1 MAAVTSRNV
10 CVLGLGYVGLP
21 LACAAGEAGH
31 RVVGLDLDRNRVDG
45 LRAGHSP
52 VEDVEDR
59 LLEKVLA
66 SGLLSFTNDPREIEG
81 SDTFIICVPTPLK
94 DKTPDLTMVDA
105 AVDLVAR
112 ALRPGDI
119 VILESTTYPG
129 TTEDR
134 VAPRLAE
141 ATGLHAPNDYH
152 LVFSPERIDPGNPH
166 YSLKNTPRVVGG
178 LGTAAG
184 DAAAAFYSSF
194 IDHVHRVSGPREAE
208 MAKLLE
214 NTYRHVNIAL
224 VNEMAI
230 FCEELGIDLW
240 EAIGA
245 ASTKP
250 FGFAPFTPGP
260 GVGGHCIPVDP
271 SYLSWRVR
279 RLGYPFRFVELA
291 AEINDRMPNYVAAR
305 IADLLNDVH
314 KSVGGSRILV
324 LGLAYKRDLG
334 DMRESPAPVL
344 IRRLESRG
352 ALVRW
357 HDPHVGD
364 REIEDSNAV
373 AVQGELTADE
383 LAAADLVVVHTDHS
397 VYDPE
402 LIVRHSRRVFDTRN
416 LTAEHPASHVFRL

>member
-1 MAAVTSRNV
+1 MEARDV

-21 LACAAGEAGH
+21 LACAAAGAGH
-31 RVVGLDLDRNRVDG
+31 RVIGYDPDRGRVAA
-45 LRAGHSP
+45 LRQGRSP

-66 SGLLSFTNDPREIEG
+66 SGRLSFTDDPAAVAG
-81 SDTFIICVPTPLK
+81 SDTFVICVPTPLTE
-94 DKTPDLTMVDA
+94 KTPDLTMVDA
-105 AVDLVAR
+105 AVDVVAG
-112 ALRPGDI
+112 ALRRGAM

-129 TTEDR
+129 TTEER

-141 ATGLHAPNDYH
+141 ATGLTAPDDYH
-152 LVFSPERIDPGNPH
+152 LVFSPERIDPGNPDF
-166 YSLKNTPRVVGG
+166 SLENTPRVVGG
-178 LGTAAG
+178 LGQAAG
-184 DAAAAFYSSF
+184 DAAAAFYSTF
-194 IDHVHRVSGPREAE
+194 IDTVHRVSGPREAE

-250 FGFAPFTPGP
+250 FGFAPFHPGP

-291 AEINDRMPNYVAAR
+291 GEINDRMPTYVASRVA
-305 IADLLNDVH
+305 ALLNDAGKPVN
-314 KSVGGSRILV
+314 GSRVLV
-324 LGLAYKRDLG
+324 LGVAYKRDLG
-334 DMRESPAPVL
+334 DLRESPAPHL
-344 IRRLESRG
+344 IHRLESRG
-352 ALVRW
+352 AAVRW
-357 HDPHVGD
+357 HDPHVRPGSLPGT
-364 REIEDSNAV
+364 EAV
-373 AVQGELTADE
+373 AVPGELTPEE

-397 VYDPE
+397 AYDPAMV
-402 LIVRHSRRVFDTRN
+402 VRHSARVFDARN
-416 LTAEHPASHVFRL
+416 LTAGHAAPHVYRL

>member
-1 MAAVTSRNV
+1 MATGR
-10 CVLGLGYVGLP
+10 
-21 LACAAGEAGH
+21 
-31 RVVGLDLDRNRVDG
+31 
-45 LRAGHSP
+45 
-52 VEDVEDR
+52 
-59 LLEKVLA
+59 
-66 SGLLSFTNDPREIEG
+66 LSFTDDQAEIEG
-81 SDTFIICVPTPLK
+81 SDTFVICVPTPLK
-94 DKTPDLTMVDA
+94 EKTPDLTMVDA
-105 AVDLVAR
+105 AVDVVAA
-112 ALRPGDI
+112 ALRPGGL

-141 ATGLHAPNDYH
+141 VTGLHAPDDYH
-152 LVFSPERIDPGNPH
+152 LVFSPERIDPGNPVF
-166 YSLKNTPRVVGG
+166 SLQNTPRVVGG
-178 LGTAAG
+178 LGVAAG

-194 IDHVHRVSGPREAE
+194 IDEVHRVSGPREAE

-291 AEINDRMPNYVAAR
+291 AEINDRMPMYVASR

-314 KSVGGSRILV
+314 KAVGGSRILV

-334 DMRESPAPVL
+334 DLRESPAPVL

-352 ALVRW
+352 AQVRW
-357 HDPHVGD
+357 HDPHVHAHQ
-364 REIEDSNAV
+364 IADSEAV
-373 AVQGELTADE
+373 AVEGELSAEE

-397 VYDPE
+397 AYDPAM
-402 LIVRHSRRVFDTRN
+402 IVRHARRVFDTRN
-416 LTAEHPASHVFRL
+416 LTANHPARARLSSLGARPRTATSPPSGHARRQPVEMGGRRPPDVLRPGRAARPRRGGPGRT

>member
-1 MAAVTSRNV
+1 VSSRNV

-21 LACAAGEAGH
+21 LACAAASAGH
-31 RVVGLDLDRNRVDG
+31 AVIGFDPDRNRVAE

-66 SGLLSFTNDPREIEG
+66 SGRMTFTDNPEDIAG
-81 SDTFIICVPTPLK
+81 SDTFIICVPTPLTE
-94 DKTPDLTMVDA
+94 KTPDLTMVDS
-105 AVDLVAR
+105 AVDVVAT
-112 ALRPGDI
+112 ALQPGGM

-134 VAPRLAE
+134 VAPRLAA
-141 ATGLHAPNDYH
+141 ATGLNAPDDYH
-152 LVFSPERIDPGNPH
+152 LVFSPERIDPGNPV
-166 YSLKNTPRVVGG
+166 YSLENTPRVVGG
-178 LGTAAG
+178 LGEAAG

-240 EAIGA
+240 ESIGA

-291 AEINDRMPNYVAAR
+291 GEINDRMPSYVASR
-305 IADLLNDVH
+305 IGDLLNDVQ
-314 KSVGGSRILV
+314 KSVSGSRILV
-324 LGLAYKRDLG
+324 LGIAYKKDLG

-352 ALVRW
+352 AQVRW
-357 HDPHVGD
+357 HDPHVAP
-364 REIEDSNAV
+364 RQLKDSSAV
-373 AVQGELTADE
+373 AVEGELTAEE

-397 VYDPE
+397 AYDAE
-402 LIVRHSRRVFDTRN
+402 MIVRHSSRLFDTRN
-416 LTAEHPASHVFRL
+416 MTAQHRAPHVFRL

>member
-1 MAAVTSRNV
+1 MVTRDV

-21 LACAAGEAGH
+21 LACAAAGAGH
-31 RVVGLDLDRNRVDG
+31 RVTGYDPDTSRVEA
-45 LRAGHSP
+45 LRQGRSP

-59 LLEKVLA
+59 LLEKALA
-66 SGLLSFTNDPREIEG
+66 SARLSFTDDPTAITG

-94 DKTPDLTMVDA
+94 EKTPDLTMVDA
-105 AVDLVAR
+105 AVDVVAG
-112 ALRPGDI
+112 ALRPGGM

-129 TTEDR
+129 TTEER
-134 VAPRLAE
+134 VAPRIAE
-141 ATGLHAPNDYH
+141 ATGLTAPDDYH
-152 LVFSPERIDPGNPH
+152 LVFSPERIDPGNPV
-166 YSLKNTPRVVGG
+166 YSLENTPRVVGG
-178 LGTAAG
+178 LGPGAG
-184 DAAAAFYSSF
+184 DAATAFYASF

-240 EAIGA
+240 ESIGA

-291 AEINDRMPNYVAAR
+291 AEINDRMPTYVASRVA
-305 IADLLNDVH
+305 ALLNDVR
-314 KSVGGSRILV
+314 KPVAGSRILV
-324 LGLAYKRDLG
+324 LGVAYKRDLG
-334 DMRESPAPVL
+334 DLRESPAPHL
-344 IRRLESRG
+344 IHRLETRG
-352 ALVRW
+352 ASVRW
-357 HDPHVGD
+357 HDPHVPQRRLPGT
-364 REIEDSNAV
+364 EAEPV
-373 AVQGELTADE
+373 EGELHADE

-397 VYDPE
+397 AYDPAMV
-402 LIVRHSRRVFDTRN
+402 VRHSHRVFDTRN
-416 LTAEHPASHVFRL
+416 LTADHPAPHVFRL

>member
-1 MAAVTSRNV
+1 VTSRNV

-21 LACAAGEAGH
+21 LACAAAAAGH
-31 RVVGLDLDRNRVDG
+31 TVVGFDPDRNRVAG

-66 SGLLSFTNDPREIEG
+66 SGRISFTDDAQDIDG
-81 SDTFIICVPTPLK
+81 SDTFIICVPTPLTE
-94 DKTPDLTMVDA
+94 KTPDLTMVDS
-105 AVDLVAR
+105 AVDVVAS
-112 ALRPGDI
+112 ALRPGGM

-141 ATGLHAPNDYH
+141 TTGLHAPDDYH
-152 LVFSPERIDPGNPH
+152 LVFSPERIDPGNPV
-166 YSLKNTPRVVGG
+166 YSLENTPRVVGG
-178 LGTAAG
+178 LGEAAG
-184 DAAAAFYSSF
+184 DAATAFYSTF

-240 EAIGA
+240 ESIGA

-271 SYLSWRVR
+271 GYLSWRVR

-291 AEINDRMPNYVAAR
+291 GEINDRMPNYVASR
-305 IADLLNDVH
+305 ITELLNDVQ
-314 KSVGGSRILV
+314 KSVSGSRILV

-357 HDPHVGD
+357 HDPHVAPHQ
-364 REIEDSNAV
+364 IKDSSAV
-373 AVQGELTADE
+373 AVEGELTAEE

-397 VYDPE
+397 AYDPE
-402 LIVRHSRRVFDTRN
+402 MIVRHSRRLFDTRN
-416 LTAEHPASHVFRL
+416 MTAEHRAPHVFRL

>member
-1 MAAVTSRNV
+1 MDTRDV
-10 CVLGLGYVGLP
+10 CVLGLGYAGLP
-21 LACAAGEAGH
+21 VACAAAAAGH
-31 RVVGLDLDRNRVDG
+31 RVTGFDPDIARIDS
-45 LRAGHSP
+45 LRQGRSP

-66 SGLLSFTNDPREIEG
+66 SGQISFTHDPSDIVG
-81 SDTFIICVPTPLK
+81 SDTFVICVPTPLK
-94 DKTPDLTMVDA
+94 EKTPDLTMVDS
-105 AVDLVAR
+105 AVDVVAG
-112 ALRPGDI
+112 ALRPGGM

-129 TTEDR
+129 TTEER

-141 ATGLHAPNDYH
+141 ATGLQAPDDYH
-152 LVFSPERIDPGNPH
+152 LVFSPERVDPGNPD
-166 YSLKNTPRVVGG
+166 YSLVNTPRVIGG
-178 LGTAAG
+178 LGAAAG
-184 DAAAAFYSSF
+184 DAAAAFYATF
-194 IDHVHRVSGPREAE
+194 VEHIHRVSGPREAE

-250 FGFAPFTPGP
+250 FGFAAFSPGP

-291 AEINDRMPNYVAAR
+291 GEINDRMPAYVATRVA
-305 IADLLNDVH
+305 ALLNDDH
-314 KSVGGSRILV
+314 KSVAGSRILV
-324 LGLAYKRDLG
+324 LGVAYKRDVG
-334 DMRESPAPVL
+334 DLRESSAPVL
-344 IRRLESRG
+344 IRRLESHG
-352 ALVRW
+352 ADVRW
-357 HDPHVGD
+357 HDPHVPAQTFAGTA
-364 REIEDSNAV
+364 AV
-373 AVQGELTADE
+373 AVEGELDAEE

-397 VYDPE
+397 AYDPE
-402 LIVRHSRRVFDTRN
+402 MIVRHSTKVFDTRN
-416 LTAEHPASHVFRL
+416 LTADHLAPHVARL

>member
-1 MAAVTSRNV
+1 VLVANDV

-21 LACAAGEAGH
+21 LACAAAAAGH
-31 RVVGLDLDRNRVDG
+31 RVVGYDPDRDRVAG
-45 LRAGHSP
+45 LRRGQSP

-66 SGLLSFTNDPREIEG
+66 SGQISFTHDPSDIVG
-81 SDTFIICVPTPLK
+81 SDTFVICVPTPLK
-94 DKTPDLTMVDA
+94 EKTPDLTMVDS
-105 AVDLVAR
+105 AVDVVAG
-112 ALRPGDI
+112 ALRPGGM

-129 TTEDR
+129 TTEER

-141 ATGLHAPNDYH
+141 ATGLQAPDDYH
-152 LVFSPERIDPGNPH
+152 LVFSPERVDPGNPD
-166 YSLKNTPRVVGG
+166 YSLVNTPRVIGG
-178 LGTAAG
+178 LGPAAG
-184 DAAAAFYSSF
+184 DAAAAFYATF
-194 IDHVHRVSGPREAE
+194 VEHIHRVSGPREAE

-250 FGFAPFTPGP
+250 FGFAAFSPGP

-291 AEINDRMPNYVAAR
+291 GEINDRMPAYVATRVA
-305 IADLLNDVH
+305 ALLNDDH
-314 KSVGGSRILV
+314 KSVAGSRILI
-324 LGLAYKRDLG
+324 LGVAYKRDVG
-334 DMRESPAPVL
+334 DLRESSAPVL
-344 IRRLESRG
+344 IRRLESHG
-352 ALVRW
+352 ADVRW
-357 HDPHVGD
+357 HDPHVPPQTFAGTA
-364 REIEDSNAV
+364 AV
-373 AVQGELTADE
+373 GVEGELDAEE

-397 VYDPE
+397 AYDPE
-402 LIVRHSRRVFDTRN
+402 MIVRHSTKVFDTRN
-416 LTAEHPASHVFRL
+416 LTADHLAPHVARL

>member
-1 MAAVTSRNV
+1 MDARDV
-10 CVLGLGYVGLP
+10 CVLGLGYAGLP
-21 LACAAGEAGH
+21 VACAAAGAGH
-31 RVVGLDLDRNRVDG
+31 RVIGFDPDTARVER
-45 LRAGHSP
+45 LREGRSP

-66 SGLLSFTNDPREIEG
+66 SGLISFTDNARDITG
-81 SDTFIICVPTPLK
+81 SDTFVICVPTPLK
-94 DKTPDLTMVDA
+94 DKTPDLTMVDS
-105 AVDLVAR
+105 AVDVVAG
-112 ALRPGDI
+112 ALRPGGM

-129 TTEDR
+129 TTEER
-134 VAPRLAE
+134 VAPRLAA
-141 ATGLHAPNDYH
+141 ATGLTPPDDYH
-152 LVFSPERIDPGNPH
+152 LVFSPERVDPGNPVF
-166 YSLKNTPRVVGG
+166 SLVNTPRVIGG

-184 DAAAAFYSSF
+184 DAAEAFYSTF
-194 IDHVHRVSGPREAE
+194 VEQVHRVSGPREAE

-240 EAIGA
+240 ESIGA

-250 FGFAPFTPGP
+250 FGFAPFSPGP

-291 AEINDRMPNYVAAR
+291 AEINDRMPSYVASRVA
-305 IADLLNDVH
+305 ALLNDERKAVA
-314 KSVGGSRILV
+314 GSRILV
-324 LGLAYKRDLG
+324 LGVAYKRDVG
-334 DMRESPAPVL
+334 DMRESSAPIL

-352 ALVRW
+352 ADVRW
-357 HDPHVGD
+357 HDPHVPTQGLAD
-364 REIEDSNAV
+364 TSAV
-373 AVQGELTADE
+373 AVEGELSAEE

-397 VYDPE
+397 AYDPAM
-402 LIVRHSRRVFDTRN
+402 IVQHSRKVFDTRN
-416 LTAEHPASHVFRL
+416 LTAHHPAPHVVTL

>member
-1 MAAVTSRNV
+1 MDTRNV

-21 LACAAGEAGH
+21 LACAAADAGH
-31 RVVGLDLDRNRVDG
+31 RVVGFDPDVDRVAG
-45 LRAGHSP
+45 LRQGRSP
-52 VEDVEDR
+52 VEDVEDAF
-59 LLEKVLA
+59 LEKVL
-66 SGLLSFTNDPREIEG
+66 GTGRLSFTDRPSDIVG
-81 SDTFIICVPTPLK
+81 SDTFVICVPTPLK
-94 DKTPDLTMVDA
+94 EKTPDLSMVDS
-105 AVDLVAR
+105 AVDVVAG
-112 ALRPGDI
+112 ALRPGGM

-134 VAPRLAE
+134 VAPRIAA
-141 ATGLHAPNDYH
+141 ATGLHAPDDYH
-152 LVFSPERIDPGNPH
+152 LVFSPERIDPGNPV
-166 YSLKNTPRVVGG
+166 YSLENTPRVVGG
-178 LGTAAG
+178 LGEAAG

-240 EAIGA
+240 ESIGA

-250 FGFAPFTPGP
+250 FGFAAFTPGP

-291 AEINDRMPNYVAAR
+291 GEINDRMPSYVASR
-305 IADLLNDVH
+305 IGDLLNDVQ
-314 KSVGGSRILV
+314 KSVSGSRILV
-324 LGLAYKRDLG
+324 LGIAYKKDLG

-352 ALVRW
+352 AQVRW
-357 HDPHVGD
+357 HDPHVAP
-364 REIEDSNAV
+364 RPLEDSSAV
-373 AVQGELTADE
+373 AVEGELTAEE

-397 VYDPE
+397 AYDAE
-402 LIVRHSRRVFDTRN
+402 MIVRHSSRLFDTRN
-416 LTAEHPASHVFRL
+416 MTAQHRAPHVFRL